1 MTTPI
6 EKPATPGQ
14 KRRVG
19 RPTIAAQSPE
29 EALQMQRCGTLPKR
43 PRSESERLVMA
54 RKRGAPTQPNSRTQ
68 QAALLAAYAVK
79 EDGIALAAAARNAA
93 EIYGIKAADNV
104 RKYARKI
111 LNGPQVTVKS
121 RISGP
126 FSQLAQ
132 ARTAPLLS
140 EVLDANADSL

>member
-1 MTTPI
+1 MTAPI
-6 EKPATPGQ
+6 DNPATPGH

-19 RPTIAAQSPE
+19 RPTIAAHSPE
-29 EALQMQRCGTLPKR
+29 EALLMQRCGTLPQR

-79 EDGIALAAAARNAA
+79 QDGISLAAAARNAA
-93 EIYGIKAADNV
+93 KIYGIKATDNV

-111 LNGPQVTVKS
+111 LNGPQVTVKPHM
-121 RISGP
+121 SGP

-132 ARTAPLLS
+132 VQTVPLLIK
-140 EVLDANADSL
+140 VWDPNADGP

>member
-1 MTTPI
+1 MTTSI
-6 EKPATPGQ
+6 DNSATPGH

-19 RPTIAAQSPE
+19 RPTVAAQSPE
-29 EALQMQRCGTLPKR
+29 EALLMQRCGTLPKR

-54 RKRGAPTQPNSRTQ
+54 RKRGAPSQPNSRTQ

-79 EDGIALAAAARNAA
+79 QDGISLAAAARDAA

-111 LNGPQVTVKS
+111 LKGPQVTVKPRMS
-121 RISGP
+121 EP
-126 FSQLAQ
+126 FSQLAS
-132 ARTAPLLS
+132 ARTVPLLV
-140 EVLDANADSL
+140 EVWDANADRS

>member
-6 EKPATPGQ
+6 DKPAAPGQ

-54 RKRGAPTQPNSRTQ
+54 RNRGAPPQPNSRTQ
-68 QAALLAAYAVK
+68 QAALHAVYAVK
-79 EDGIALAAAARNAA
+79 TDGLSLAAAARQAA

-104 RKYARKI
+104 RKYAREV
-111 LNGPQVTVKS
+111 LNGPKVTVKP
-121 RISGP
+121 RMSGP

-132 ARTAPLLS
+132 ARTVPLLV
-140 EVLDANADSL
+140 EIRDASGDGS

>member
-1 MTTPI
+1 MKTPI
-6 EKPATPGQ
+6 DKPAALGN
-14 KRRVG
+14 KRRLG
-19 RPTIAAQSPE
+19 RPTIAAQSPQ

-79 EDGIALAAAARNAA
+79 VDGIALAAAARNAA
-93 EIYGIKAADNV
+93 AIYGIKAADNV

-111 LNGPQVTVKS
+111 LNGPQVTVKP
-121 RISGP
+121 RMSGP

-132 ARTAPLLS
+132 ARTVPLLV
-140 EVLDANADSL
+140 EVRDANADHS